1 MLSNSDEHRVVCPEP
16 PVTACRRCKN
26 LKDILVRARLTNNN
40 TFDTRGCARCET
52 SRCQVCQ
59 SMSDSDSFHS
69 NITKKE
75 YKINFSFNCDS
86 SNVVYLFDCV
96 VCGFQYMGSTS
107 TPFRLMFNNYEA
119 CYRRFKSGSSVP
131 QMDFFRHLSE
141 EGHHGFLED
150 IHVIK
155 IDRLIGGIG

>member
-1 MLSNSDEHRVVCPEP
+1 MLSNSDEHRVVRPEP

-131 QMDFFRHLSE
+131 QMDFLGICLRR
-141 EGHHGFLED
+141 D
-150 IHVIK
+150 IMAFWK
-155 IDRLIGGIG
+155 TSMLLKLTGLLGG